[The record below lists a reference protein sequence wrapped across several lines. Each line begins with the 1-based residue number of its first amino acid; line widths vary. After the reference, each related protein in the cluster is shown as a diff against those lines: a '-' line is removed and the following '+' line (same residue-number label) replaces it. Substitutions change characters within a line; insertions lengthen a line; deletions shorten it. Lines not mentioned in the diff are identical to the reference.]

1 MKTDRGNKISDIVDN
16 TLYDLQ
22 YESVDKFL
30 SILQERLSNL
40 TFKTEL
46 INVEKSDD
54 QISTQIK
61 FINEKGVDSVVDVTI
76 MNKWKI

>member
-1 MKTDRGNKISDIVDN
+1 MKTDRGNEISDIVDN

-30 SILQERLSNL
+30 SILQEILNSNL
-40 TFKTEL
+40 TFKTE
-46 INVEKSDD
+46 IKNVEKLDNQIFT
-54 QISTQIK
+54 QIS

-76 MNKWKI
+76 MNKWK